1 MNTVLTAA
9 FHSPLQDRL
18 ERSWW
23 YGPNLVSILADGAE
37 TSGAFSLLKVRL
49 RRGFDPP
56 LHVHQHE
63 DESSYI
69 IDGEIL
75 FTVGDQEYLA
85 RAGDFVHLPKGIPH
99 RFQVLSETATTLLYI
114 SPAGFEQMFRDCG
127 RPALSLELPTLTGA
141 PDPAFFAKLQEVNE
155 RLGVRILPAL

>member
-1 MNTVLTAA
+1 MISP
-9 FHSPLQDRL
+9 FHTQVQARL

-23 YGPNLVSILADGAE
+23 YGPNLVSVLADGSE
-37 TSGAFSLLKVRL
+37 TGGSFSLLKVRL

-69 IDGEIL
+69 IDGEIRY
-75 FTVGDQEYLA
+75 TVDDRQFVAGT
-85 RAGDFVHLPKGIPH
+85 GDFVHLPKGIPH
-99 RFQVLSETATTLLYI
+99 RFEVLSETATTLLYI
-114 SPAGFEQMFRDCG
+114 TPAGFEQMFFDCG
-127 RPALSLELPTLTGA
+127 RPALSLELPTLQGP
-141 PDPAFFAKLQEVNE
+141 PDPAFFEKLRTVNE